1 MSLIKS
7 LDIGEPLALIPAKRC
22 SRSETAE
29 NRYGLAARM
38 LEENSPPF
46 AHLELKEMPPMD
58 RNP

>member
-7 LDIGEPLALIPAKRC
+7 LNLGEPLALIPAKRC
-22 SRSETAE
+22 SRSEDSG

-38 LEENSPPF
+38 LEENSPLF

-58 RNP
+58 RNL